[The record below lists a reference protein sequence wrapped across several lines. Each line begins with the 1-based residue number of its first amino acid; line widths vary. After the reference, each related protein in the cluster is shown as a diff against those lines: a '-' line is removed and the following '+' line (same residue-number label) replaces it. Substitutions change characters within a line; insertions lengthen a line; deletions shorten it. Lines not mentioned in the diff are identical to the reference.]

1 MDLSIN
7 SSIGRKASENQKGYS
22 NSIDFHSVSSSCVT
36 SKELKSINHFCS
48 SINNYYKN
56 MKKHNSLALNI
67 FHLNNLKYNILSNT
81 KIKHNFL
88 KTKSYDSI
96 LPNISDNISAF
107 QKKKNKNLK
116 LSINNDNN
124 DNNNKNK
131 NKNIFYTPK
140 KSNFST
146 NANSLNLQNIS
157 NISNIKKS
165 LINEHSSYINSNN
178 NNKIRIKNSL
188 SLGNLSINPDYYDNN
203 DYKSKIRRENLNEY
217 LDKTRKIIKFKFAQ
231 NDMKKLF
238 HLEKEKIETKIEQY
252 NLDINSLKK
261 LYNLFKK
268 YILSLD
274 SYSFHIKEE
283 IIIGKKENTELI
295 ERKKVLHNEIFALG
309 HIIYRIKNKFKDYLN
324 NKYFL
329 LSVKNHTKKLDYF
342 STKDKKD
349 FNNDLMILQ
358 QIDEKINSIFL
369 INSLEEKNEDT
380 RDNNKDEIKKY
391 SISNKEGFK
400 KFLDVK
406 KRFYS
411 QKSIRESMRVKKIYN
426 TPYQFIKDL
435 NLISL
440 GINKYLKIFNK
451 IQYDLLEDKKLL
463 NNLNKSSFENEKLE
477 KEYKDKEANLKIKLN
492 ASIAYNKYLK
502 KQIKNLL
509 FHSKKYKIRNDF
521 ILIKIEDILD
531 SIKTYGDEKLLKFLE
546 ISGGVEM
553 IKNKDYNNDDD
564 DTIKKKNHKLN
575 LLKII
580 EKAIIFLQKS
590 NKEFKKNGEEKYK
603 EIENKI
609 RYLSHLNNSRKK
621 IENEKNKK
629 KIQLLKILEKSKN
642 IIFLPNKNNY
652 YVNSKLN
659 RKKFSQKNNNI
670 KNENKIIKT
679 MFDIDFDY

>member
-1 MDLSIN
+1 M
-7 SSIGRKASENQKGYS
+7 
-22 NSIDFHSVSSSCVT
+22 
-36 SKELKSINHFCS
+36 
-48 SINNYYKN
+48 
-56 MKKHNSLALNI
+56 
-67 FHLNNLKYNILSNT
+67 
-81 KIKHNFL
+81 
-88 KTKSYDSI
+88 
-96 LPNISDNISAF
+96 
-107 QKKKNKNLK
+107 
-116 LSINNDNN
+116 
-124 DNNNKNK
+124 
-131 NKNIFYTPK
+131 
-140 KSNFST
+140 
-146 NANSLNLQNIS
+146 
-157 NISNIKKS
+157 
-165 LINEHSSYINSNN
+165 
-178 NNKIRIKNSL
+178 
-188 SLGNLSINPDYYDNN
+188 
-203 DYKSKIRRENLNEY
+203 
-217 LDKTRKIIKFKFAQ
+217 
-231 NDMKKLF
+231 
-238 HLEKEKIETKIEQY
+238 
-252 NLDINSLKK
+252 
-261 LYNLFKK
+261 
-268 YILSLD
+268 
-274 SYSFHIKEE
+274 
-283 IIIGKKENTELI
+283 
-295 ERKKVLHNEIFALG
+295 G

-369 INSLEEKNEDT
+369 INPLEEKNEDT

-492 ASIAYNKYLK
+492 ASVAYYKYLK

-642 IIFLPNKNNY
+642 IIFFAK
-652 YVNSKLN
+652 
-659 RKKFSQKNNNI
+659 
-670 KNENKIIKT
+670 
-679 MFDIDFDY
+679 

>member
-1 MDLSIN
+1 MNLSIN

-67 FHLNNLKYNILSNT
+67 FHLNNLKYNILSNK

-124 DNNNKNK
+124 DYNNK
-131 NKNIFYTPK
+131 NKNIFYTTK
-140 KSNFST
+140 ESNFST
-146 NANSLNLQNIS
+146 KANSLNLQNIS

-295 ERKKVLHNEIFALG
+295 ERKKVLLM
-309 HIIYRIKNKFKDYLN
+309 KFLPWG
-324 NKYFL
+324 
-329 LSVKNHTKKLDYF
+329 
-342 STKDKKD
+342 
-349 FNNDLMILQ
+349 ILY
-358 QIDEKINSIFL
+358 IGLKINS
-369 INSLEEKNEDT
+369 
-380 RDNNKDEIKKY
+380 
-391 SISNKEGFK
+391 
-400 KFLDVK
+400 
-406 KRFYS
+406 
-411 QKSIRESMRVKKIYN
+411 KI
-426 TPYQFIKDL
+426 T
-435 NLISL
+435 
-440 GINKYLKIFNK
+440 
-451 IQYDLLEDKKLL
+451 
-463 NNLNKSSFENEKLE
+463 
-477 KEYKDKEANLKIKLN
+477 
-492 ASIAYNKYLK
+492 
-502 KQIKNLL
+502 
-509 FHSKKYKIRNDF
+509 
-521 ILIKIEDILD
+521 
-531 SIKTYGDEKLLKFLE
+531 
-546 ISGGVEM
+546 
-553 IKNKDYNNDDD
+553 
-564 DTIKKKNHKLN
+564 
-575 LLKII
+575 
-580 EKAIIFLQKS
+580 
-590 NKEFKKNGEEKYK
+590 
-603 EIENKI
+603 
-609 RYLSHLNNSRKK
+609 
-621 IENEKNKK
+621 
-629 KIQLLKILEKSKN
+629 
-642 IIFLPNKNNY
+642 
-652 YVNSKLN
+652 
-659 RKKFSQKNNNI
+659 
-670 KNENKIIKT
+670 
-679 MFDIDFDY
+679 